1 MLTNDVVFILFSRE
15 IPMTKNDPTNLHS
28 GKSHLTIW
36 LGYLGLIP
44 FIIPLWQM
52 VALVEQGLGVHGA
65 SLFGLYAPYVFISYS
80 AIILSFLGGILWT
93 KGRFNDPEKVS
104 KPAIVF
110 SNIMALSAWASLILI
125 NYSSMLTM
133 FALTLLLGGY
143 GSLLLAE
150 RALDMESQDK
160 SYWRMRLIL
169 TMIVIVAHSL
179 VLAFLIREI

>member
-1 MLTNDVVFILFSRE
+1 
-15 IPMTKNDPTNLHS
+15 MTKNDPTNLHS

-52 VALVEQGLGVHGA
+52 IASVEQGLGVHGA

-160 SYWRMRLIL
+160 SYWRMRLVL